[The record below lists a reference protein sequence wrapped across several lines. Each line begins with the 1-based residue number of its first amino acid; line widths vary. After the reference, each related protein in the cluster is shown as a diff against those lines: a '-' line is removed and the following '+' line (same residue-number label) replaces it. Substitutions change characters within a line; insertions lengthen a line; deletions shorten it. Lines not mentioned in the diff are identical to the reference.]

1 MREAVFNLVGPVEG
15 MEVLDLYA
23 GSGAMGLE
31 ALSRGAAH
39 ATFVEADRDAAQTIV
54 RNLDKLDLEGATVL
68 REDAA
73 RKLAADAAAGRRYDL
88 VLIDPPYRMLTGVL
102 PMLATHLPAVVEP
115 DGLVVVESDSH
126 DEPELPLPMR
136 TSRRYGSARVT
147 LFTGRMSESAPLT
160 AICPGSYDPVT
171 YGHLD
176 IITRAAGI
184 FERVVV
190 GVVRDPQH
198 KKAMF
203 SVEERVKFLKDA
215 LEGHDNIEVE
225 VFSELVV
232 EFARRWGAKTM
243 VKGLRAISDFEWE
256 FQMHNLNRNLAPEVE
271 TMYLMSSPQYSF
283 LSSSGVKEVASFGGS
298 VEDLVPEPVA
308 RRFQEMFPR
317 PKGGA
322 PVSPQE

>member
-1 MREAVFNLVGPVEG
+1 MSDGAPV
-15 MEVLDLYA
+15 
-23 GSGAMGLE
+23 
-31 ALSRGAAH
+31 
-39 ATFVEADRDAAQTIV
+39 
-54 RNLDKLDLEGATVL
+54 
-68 REDAA
+68 
-73 RKLAADAAAGRRYDL
+73 
-88 VLIDPPYRMLTGVL
+88 
-102 PMLATHLPAVVEP
+102 
-115 DGLVVVESDSH
+115 
-126 DEPELPLPMR
+126 
-136 TSRRYGSARVT
+136 
-147 LFTGRMSESAPLT
+147 T

-171 YGHLD
+171 NGHLD

-190 GVVRDPQH
+190 GVIRDPQH

-203 SVEERVKFLKDA
+203 AVEERVGFLRDA
-215 LEGHDNIEVE
+215 LADHGNVEVE

-298 VEDLVPEPVA
+298 VEELVPEPVA
-308 RRFQEMFPR
+308 RRFQEMFPQ